1 MFRRNRPSLP
11 SATRKNP
18 PVPASSNAYV
28 PAAEGH
34 AWQTITP
41 TEARFDATRL
51 DAAVAFAQAHDS
63 PWPRSLFYPDGRYV
77 GNVEWN
83 ESGPW
88 SEIVGPVR
96 ERGGPAGLVLKGGRI
111 VAEWGDTSRTDMTFS
126 IAKSYLAVL
135 AGLAVQDGL
144 IGDLDEPVGTSVP
157 GPFFESAHNAAITW
171 RHLLQQSS
179 EWQGEIF
186 EKSDQVDHNRQI
198 GPGADNSRKG
208 QRRALNKPGSFY
220 EYNDVRVNLLGY
232 CLLQCFRRPLPEVL
246 RERIMD
252 PIGASPDWEWQ
263 GYENS
268 FVDIDGQ
275 RIQSV
280 PGGGHW
286 GGGLFIGARDHARFG
301 LLMARKGEWDG
312 RSLLS
317 PDWVAQMVTPSPTL
331 ANYGYLWW
339 LNRGPSAKP
348 GVSASAFWA
357 LGAGTN
363 VILVDPEHDLV
374 AVLRWID
381 GASYDGFLAKLYE
394 ALG

>member
-1 MFRRNRPSLP
+1 MP
-11 SATRKNP
+11 
-18 PVPASSNAYV
+18 AYV
-28 PAAEGH
+28 PADHGA
-34 AWQTITP
+34 AWESIAP
-41 TEARFDATRL
+41 TEAGFDGARL
-51 DAAVAFAQAHDS
+51 DAAVAFAQSHDS

-111 VAEWGDTSRTDMTFS
+111 VVEWGDTSRADMTFS
-126 IAKSYLAVL
+126 IAKSYLSVL
-135 AGLAVQDGL
+135 TGLAVQDGL
-144 IGDLDEPVGTSVP
+144 IRDLDDAVGKTVS
-157 GPFFESAHNAAITW
+157 GPFFASDHNAGITW

-208 QRRALNKPGSFY
+208 QRRELKTPGSFY

-232 CLLQCFRRPLPEVL
+232 CLLQRFRKPLPEVL
-246 RERIMD
+246 RERIMG
-252 PIGASPDWEWQ
+252 PIGASADWEWQ

-268 FVDIDGQ
+268 FVEIDGQ
-275 RIQSV
+275 RMQSV

-317 PDWVAQMVTPSPTL
+317 ADWIAQMVSPSPTL
-331 ANYGYLWW
+331 PNYGYLWW
-339 LNRGPSAKP
+339 LNRGASTKA
-348 GVSASAFWA
+348 GVPASAFWA

-381 GASYDGFLAKLYE
+381 GASYDGFLTALYG
-394 ALG
+394 ALR

>member
-1 MFRRNRPSLP
+1 MSTDAF
-11 SATRKNP
+11 
-18 PVPASSNAYV
+18 V
-28 PAAEGH
+28 PAAHGSI
-34 AWQTITP
+34 WNTIAP
-41 TEARFDATRL
+41 AEAGFDAARL

-63 PWPRSLFYPDGRYV
+63 PWPRSLYYPDGRYV

-96 ERGGPAGLVLKGGRI
+96 ERGGPAGLVMKGGRI

-144 IGDLDEPVGTSVP
+144 IRDLDEPVGKSVA
-157 GPFFESAHNAAITW
+157 GPFFEGPHNAQITW

-208 QRRALNKPGSFY
+208 QRRELNKPGSFY

-232 CLLQCFRRPLPEVL
+232 CLLQRFRRPLPEVL

-252 PIGASPDWEWQ
+252 PIGASRDWEWQ

-268 FVDIDGQ
+268 FVEIDGQ

-317 PDWVAQMVTPSPTL
+317 PDWIAQMVTPSPTL

-339 LNRGPSAKP
+339 LNRAPSAKP
-348 GVSASAFWA
+348 GVPASAFWA

-363 VILVDPEHDLV
+363 VILVDPEQDLV

-394 ALG
+394 ALR